1 MLQPTARF
9 SADEFLAWDATQT
22 ERHQLVWGETFAM
35 AGASVA
41 HGTIVTNLTVLL
53 RPGLRG
59 GPCRFFATDVKL
71 AVGTDARR
79 ITYPDAFVT
88 CDARDRSERL
98 IQRFPKLIVEI
109 LSPSTAAD
117 DRGEKF
123 AAYRTIATLE
133 EYILI
138 DGTRRYVEAFR
149 RTERGTWE
157 LVHDADAGA
166 IDLASLD
173 GMTVTFDDL
182 YADVDLDDDVGNTG
196 S

>member
-1 MLQPTARF
+1 MMLQPTTRF
-9 SADEFLAWDATQT
+9 SAEEFLAWDATQS
-22 ERHQLVWGETFAM
+22 ERYQLVWGEASAM

-41 HGTIVTNLTVLL
+41 HGTIVANLTVLL

-59 GPCRFFATDVKL
+59 GPCRFFTTDVKL
-71 AVGTDARR
+71 AIGTDARR

-88 CDARDRSERL
+88 CDARDRGERL
-98 IQRFPKLIVEI
+98 IQRFPKLIVEV
-109 LSPSTAAD
+109 LFPSTAAD

-133 EYILI
+133 EYVLV
-138 DGTRRYVEAFR
+138 DGTRPHVEAYR

-157 LVHDADAGA
+157 LVHDADAGS

-173 GMTVTFDDL
+173 GMMITFDDL
-182 YADVDLDDDVGNTG
+182 YADVDLTTQSDR